1 MKLPHSKFTLLL
13 PLGFILAIISLLL
26 SPQLKNNILQSLAQN
41 PDITTQTTFGND
53 THHVDLPADSVAPSY
68 LEVSSSPEFQANLER
83 EREERLEQYKKLA
96 VSYSQRRLERQMNAR
111 KRVEKVG
118 AAVGIFVLG
127 VLGWLI
133 TG

>member
-26 SPQLKNNILQSLAQN
+26 SPQLKNNIFQNLAQN
-41 PDITTQTTFGND
+41 PDISTQTTFGND
-53 THHVDLPADSVAPSY
+53 THHVDLPADTTAPSY
-68 LEVSSSPEFQANLER
+68 LDVSSSKEFQADLKR
-83 EREERLEQYKKLA
+83 EREERLEQYKRLA

-127 VLGWLI
+127 ALGWLI